1 MLNYTRI
8 PAPRVTLVDPQ
19 TGIISNEWFR
29 FFNNLYAITYSAT
42 NNVTPGTYGSV
53 TKVPII
59 TVDSFGAITTLTD
72 ESIALDAS
80 QIVSGTISSSRLTGS
95 YSNIT
100 GIGTITSGVW
110 HASAITSLYGG
121 TGLNTFTAANN
132 ALYSTSASAL
142 TAGTLPVLAGG
153 TGVTSSTGSGSVVLG
168 TQPTITITSTGLTLQ
183 DATDNTKQANFDLS
197 GLTTGTTYSYKLPTL
212 SGSTLAVLGLAQ
224 TWTAL
229 QTFSGALTVSSGNF
243 TLSGV
248 AAGILATNQT
258 TGVTTIGGTSGTG
271 TLTFGQSTVNQTVN
285 LASGATASGSTKT
298 LNIGANGASGST
310 STITIGSTFG
320 STTTANGAW
329 SFTGNAYAVSGT
341 TGMTNGFFY
350 IPSAAGAP
358 SGTPTAISGRVPMY
372 YDTTNNNFYVYNGAW
387 KKVLL
392 A

>member
-197 GLTTGTTYSYKLPTL
+197 GLTTGTTYSYILPTL

-224 TWTAL
+224 TFTAL
-229 QTFSGALTVSSGNF
+229 QTFNLGITMIGAFNFNTTANNFNVSS
-243 TLSGV
+243 
-248 AAGILATNQT
+248 QT
-258 TGVTTIGGTSGTG
+258 TGTSTIGGASQTG
-271 TLTFGQSTVNQTVN
+271 ALTFGQSTVNQTVN